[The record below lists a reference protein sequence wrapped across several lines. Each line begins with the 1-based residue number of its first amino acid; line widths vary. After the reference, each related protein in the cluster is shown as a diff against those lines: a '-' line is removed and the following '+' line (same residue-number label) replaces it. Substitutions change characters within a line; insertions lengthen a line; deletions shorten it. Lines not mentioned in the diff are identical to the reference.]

1 MGSIFRLPLRFSRQ
15 YFSWRTSFLRPP
27 SPVREFSQP
36 NFPLLDSTQKLEEET
51 LPWYSPEGFYS
62 VEIGEVFQSRYQVI
76 GKLGYGGY
84 STIWLCRDL
93 RQHVYVTLKVF
104 ERNSTEGQRETN
116 TYHHLN
122 SLNISDHV
130 GATLI
135 RKALDSFQIS
145 TAEGS
150 FQCLVHPPL
159 GISLYDFRNH
169 LKAKV
174 LPEKIVK
181 LTLMHLLLALDYLHT
196 EAGIVHTDIQERN
209 IMMAIEDTSI
219 LTDFEEE
226 EKSNPSP
233 RKIIGDQAIY
243 ASHQLRSTKQ
253 HGRPILCDFG
263 QARFGSNTYSG
274 DIQPYIYRAPEV
286 VLRMPWNEKVDIW
299 NVGVLVCTSFF

>member
-1 MGSIFRLPLRFSRQ
+1 MTRKAHTSYSRQ
-15 YFSWRTSFLRPP
+15 
-27 SPVREFSQP
+27 
-36 NFPLLDSTQKLEEET
+36 
-51 LPWYSPEGFYS
+51 
-62 VEIGEVFQSRYQVI
+62 
-76 GKLGYGGY
+76 
-84 STIWLCRDL
+84 
-93 RQHVYVTLKVF
+93 HAYVTLKVF

-122 SLNISDHV
+122 SLNIGDHV

-196 EAGIVHTDIQERN
+196 EAGIVHTGKFVYSPYRGMIAKQ
-209 IMMAIEDTSI
+209 
-219 LTDFEEE
+219 DFQISKRET
-226 EKSNPSP
+226 
-233 RKIIGDQAIY
+233 
-243 ASHQLRSTKQ
+243 L
-253 HGRPILCDFG
+253 
-263 QARFGSNTYSG
+263 
-274 DIQPYIYRAPEV
+274 
-286 VLRMPWNEKVDIW
+286 
-299 NVGVLVCTSFF
+299 